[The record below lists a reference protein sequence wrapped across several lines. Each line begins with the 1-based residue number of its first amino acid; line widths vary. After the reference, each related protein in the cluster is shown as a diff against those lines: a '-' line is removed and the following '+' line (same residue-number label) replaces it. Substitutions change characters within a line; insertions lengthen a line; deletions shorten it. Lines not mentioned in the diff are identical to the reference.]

1 MERIRGW
8 AGGPPDQVNVTLES
22 APSFSR
28 SLRKGGRRECKQRE
42 AFQHLTS
49 PGFPNWNQIRPPTA
63 FLLTLVPYLR
73 SDVNTEVIYKII
85 CILDN
90 LSIEYFP
97 KWNRA
102 DDGAMNSNVSN
113 IVSGNYSKNHR
124 SSRQEKSRPF
134 VF

>member
-1 MERIRGW
+1 MQTARSIPASHKSRI
-8 AGGPPDQVNVTLES
+8 PKLEPDQT
-22 APSFSR
+22 AHRFS
-28 SLRKGGRRECKQRE
+28 LD
-42 AFQHLTS
+42 
-49 PGFPNWNQIRPPTA
+49 
-63 FLLTLVPYLR
+63 LVPYLR

-113 IVSGNYSKNHR
+113 IVSGNYSKNHK